1 MTRDETVKVLMMI
14 QAAYPNYNPPD
25 KTVTVNLWNGML
37 QDYSYEQVS
46 AAIKAYIRTDQK
58 GFAPSV
64 GEVVGKLQLLFGN
77 SEDLNALEAWT
88 LVLKAIKN
96 SAYHSDEEF
105 EKLPELVKKAVGSPM
120 QLKEWAISEV
130 NDNTVS
136 GWQTKFMS
144 TYKLECARDSERK
157 MLSPDLLK
165 MIENKRTD
173 RNIIEQKPI
182 EYIETTK
189 EEIAMG
195 IPDRAKNRLQEIFG
209 RDFN

>member
-58 GFAPSV
+58 GFSPSV
-64 GEVVGKLQLLFGN
+64 GEVVGKLQLLFGDG
-77 SEDLNALEAWT
+77 EDLNALEAWT

-96 SAYHSDEEF
+96 STYHSDEEF

-165 MIENKRTD
+165 MIENKRIG
-173 RNIIEQKPI
+173 RNIIEQKPT

-189 EEIAMG
+189 EEIATG